1 MKNRMYR
8 VLTIRRHKCTMFID
22 SIDESFSKMQLMADI
37 TLARVEEIN
46 VGDIVCVNTE
56 PTVNR
61 KGNPILNIVAIVD
74 LIHNEKHL
82 LFKSRNNSSDET
94 QASDIA
100 FENLFNALNGGE
112 KLKLW
117 KYKFLFTER
126 IRELFINKG
135 FIHIQSTPFMKE
147 RGTSTVEPFVVKSKY
162 GNERYLNITFELE
175 LKKAYYITLLP
186 VFEIGILSRD
196 VYSTKNGVNE
206 FLSLEFVAPVGR
218 CDLKDLCFEI
228 IGIAKQLADEQ
239 GISYAQEFD
248 NVAICTEQQEIDNEG
263 NTMYLN
269 LLTTSPLAKKSDN
282 GSRYEFKW
290 KYGKKT
296 VAHGYTDENSY
307 SEICSYFNLQ
317 AEQLQRQG
325 IAAETN
331 KDYLEVLSVSAPPSI
346 SFNFGI
352 DRFLQYFLQC
362 GTAYEINKILG
373 V

>member
-1 MKNRMYR
+1 
-8 VLTIRRHKCTMFID
+8 MFID
-22 SIDESFSKMQLMADI
+22 STDETFSKMQLMVDI
-37 TLARVEEIN
+37 TLKRADEIN
-46 VGDIVCVNTE
+46 VGDIICVETE
-56 PTVNR
+56 ETVNR
-61 KGNPILNIVAIVD
+61 RGDSILKIIAIVEVV
-74 LIHNEKHL
+74 HNEKHL

-117 KYKFLFTER
+117 KYKFLFTEK
-126 IRELFINKG
+126 IRELFISKG

-147 RGTSTVEPFVVKSKY
+147 RGTSTVEPFVVKSKF

-175 LKKAYYITLLP
+175 LKKAYYITFSP

-196 VYSTKNGVNE
+196 VYSTKYGVNE
-206 FLSLEFVAPVGR
+206 FLSLEFVAPIGM
-218 CDLKDLCFEI
+218 CELKEVCLEI
-228 IGIAKQLADEQ
+228 IEIAKQLAKEQ
-239 GISYAQEFD
+239 GISYANDFE
-248 NVAICTEQQEIDNEG
+248 NITICTEEQEMESEG

-269 LLTTSPLAKKSDN
+269 LLTTSPLAKKSKN
-282 GSRYEFKW
+282 GCRYEFKW

-296 VAHGYTDENSY
+296 VAHGYHDENNY
-307 SEICSYFNLQ
+307 SEINNYFNLQ
-317 AEQLQRQG
+317 AEQLLSNG

-331 KDYLEVLSVSAPPSI
+331 KDYLDVLSVSAPPSM

-362 GTAYEINKILG
+362 NSAYEINKILG